1 MSQENLCRRKF
12 SVTNDKTEHVNAQ
25 NPPWGSIFFKWELNN
40 LAYVQFKA
48 SHSKSLRWQQ
58 TPWVLLH
65 AASISLS
72 LSLSLSQQLSA
83 LLNLNHSLSTVYRK
97 FSQAERE
104 RERER
109 ERESER
115 LMPDDEMRRLWTSVV
130 FQQHSTFDDYN
141 GRSLSYIPRNAER
154 RFRVYYIYFS
164 QHNYIIK
171 P

>member
-1 MSQENLCRRKF
+1 MHKIPPEGQYFLSESLITWLMYNSKLRILNHYAGSRRRGF
-12 SVTNDKTEHVNAQ
+12 CYTRPA
-25 NPPWGSIFFKWELNN
+25 
-40 LAYVQFKA
+40 
-48 SHSKSLRWQQ
+48 
-58 TPWVLLH
+58 
-65 AASISLS
+65 SLS